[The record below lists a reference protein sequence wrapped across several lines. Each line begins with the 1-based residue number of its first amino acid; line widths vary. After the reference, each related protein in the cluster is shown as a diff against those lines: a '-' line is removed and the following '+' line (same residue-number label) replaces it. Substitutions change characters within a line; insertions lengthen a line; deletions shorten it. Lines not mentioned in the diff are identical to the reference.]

1 MGWVG
6 GEGGGAFNATFNNIS
21 DLSWQS
27 VLMVEETRVPG
38 ETHRPT
44 LSHNVVP
51 STCTITAKSY
61 NLFGEKKTN
70 KQD

>member
-1 MGWVG
+1 MTCSLKKG
-6 GEGGGAFNATFNNIS
+6 
-21 DLSWQS
+21 

-51 STCTITAKSY
+51 STCTITVKSY

>member
-1 MGWVG
+1 
-6 GEGGGAFNATFNNIS
+6 
-21 DLSWQS
+21 
-27 VLMVEETRVPG
+27 MVEETRVLG

-44 LSHNVVP
+44 LSHNVV
-51 STCTITAKSY
+51 SAKSY